1 MYQNWK
7 RKPFSSA
14 LHPPMTIVVVLSM
27 RLFEIVIIVLLFL
40 LSIQT
45 FLPNSLGKFDRK
57 LVMGWIGIIL
67 GALVPVHA
75 FLEGVRWQMIP
86 VYLLTTVFVIR
97 GILQLKDIYRVESS
111 APLKGPPRRRTV
123 ITLLVLTI
131 VVSASSLYLD
141 SLLPVFILPAPTGD
155 YAVGTTIFDLTDQS
169 RGETFTTDP
178 SDHRRILIQ
187 AWYPAGDVTGLNRA
201 PYMYNPSA
209 FTTGIQRSW
218 GLPSII
224 VSHFSL
230 TVTHSYEDAPLSDA
244 EAAFPVLLFS
254 HGYGGV
260 IMQNTVLMEEL
271 ASHGYVVFSI
281 AHPYEAVVTAFPN
294 GDVIYEDDKD
304 TFNNIGNSL
313 NIWAND
319 TLFLIDQ
326 LEIVSNP
333 DIPSILWEKLDFSRI
348 GALGHSFGGTTA
360 EQVCLADVRLQA
372 GISFDSP
379 HGNLANTANMTKPFM
394 LLFGPD
400 YGNPELNDTVFN
412 HSESTCYGFYVNG
425 TRHYNFGDMN
435 IWSSLLK
442 SFGLLG
448 SIDGYRML
456 EILTEYVVAFFDTH
470 LMSEPSTLLDGS
482 SAAYPEVIFHKK
494 P

>member
-1 MYQNWK
+1 
-7 RKPFSSA
+7 
-14 LHPPMTIVVVLSM
+14 M
-27 RLFEIVIIVLLFL
+27 RLIEIIVIILLFL
-40 LSIQT
+40 LAIQT
-45 FLPNSLGKFDRK
+45 FLPSVLGRFDRN
-57 LVMGWIGIIL
+57 LMMGWLSVMAAAFIPIH
-67 GALVPVHA
+67 AL
-75 FLEGVRWQMIP
+75 LEGLRWHMIP
-86 VYLLTTVFVIR
+86 IYLLTVLFLIR
-97 GILQLKDIYRVESS
+97 GIFQLKDIYRIEPS
-111 APLKGPPRRRTV
+111 APLKGPPRRRV
-123 ITLLVLTI
+123 VAAIIVLTI
-131 VVSASSLYLD
+131 VASSSTLFLD
-141 SLLPVFILPAPTGD
+141 SLLPVFVLPNPTGE
-155 YAVGTTIFDLTDQS
+155 YNIGTTAFELTDQE
-169 RGETFTTDP
+169 RNETFTADTD
-178 SDHRRILIQ
+178 DLRRILVQ
-187 AWYPAGDVTGLNRA
+187 AWYPTDDVTGLNRA

-209 FTTGIQRSW
+209 FSTGIQQGW

-244 EAAFPVLLFS
+244 EATFPVLLFS

-281 AHPYEAVVTAFPN
+281 AHPYESLVTAFPN

-304 TFNNIGNSL
+304 AFDNIGSSL
-313 NIWAND
+313 DIWAND
-319 TLFLIDQ
+319 TLFLVNQ
-326 LEIVSNP
+326 LEITSNP
-333 DIPSILWEKLDFSRI
+333 DIPSIFWGKLDFSRI

-360 EQVCLADVRLQA
+360 EQVCLADTRLQA

-379 HGNLANTANMTKPFM
+379 HGNLARTANMTKPFM
-394 LLFGPD
+394 LFFGPD
-400 YGNPELNDTVFN
+400 YGNPEMNDTVFN
-412 HSESTCYGFYVNG
+412 LSESTCYGLYVNG

-470 LMSEPSTLLDGS
+470 LMGETSSLLDGPS
-482 SAAYPEVIFHKK
+482 TAYPEVTFHKK